1 MVGYGFVYNS
11 GASAARRPGFEN
23 PIQGERQM
31 LLRGLRLILLAS
43 PLTLQAS
50 EPEVHEY
57 MLDNGL
63 KVLVQEDHR
72 APAVVSQVWYKV
84 GASYEHG
91 GITGISHML
100 EHMMFKGTDKHPPG
114 EFSRIIAANGGREN
128 AFTGEDY
135 TAYFQQL
142 EKSRLP
148 VSFELEADRMRNLK
162 LIEPEFAKE
171 HQVVLEERRLRT
183 DDQPRAKMQ
192 EHFDGVAYTNS
203 PYKNPV
209 IGWPDDVAGLGLADL
224 KDWYKLW
231 YAPNNAT
238 LVVVGDVNP
247 DEVFKQAKKFFGP
260 LKKSELPPLK
270 PRGEVEQLGLRRMTV
285 KVPAKLPYLVMGYK
299 APALKTAPDESEA
312 YALEVAAGI
321 LDGGNSARL
330 SSRLVRGQQIAA
342 SAGASYNLYSRLST
356 LFSLEGTP
364 VQGKNVADLEKALLD
379 EVRRL
384 RDEPVAADELQR
396 VKAQVLASHVYQ
408 LDSMFYQ
415 AMQLGT
421 AETVG
426 LGWKKVREYVDKVNA
441 VTAEQV
447 RNVAQKYLVDER
459 LTIAHL
465 DPLPLPE
472 GAEAPEVAPV
482 GGGHVR

>member
-1 MVGYGFVYNS
+1 
-11 GASAARRPGFEN
+11 
-23 PIQGERQM
+23 M
-31 LLRGLRLILLAS
+31 LLRGLRILLLAA
-43 PLTLQAS
+43 PLPALAA
-50 EPEVHEY
+50 EPQVHEFR
-57 MLDNGL
+57 LDNGL
-63 KVLVQEDHR
+63 KILVQEDHR

-84 GASYEHG
+84 GASNEYG
-91 GITGISHML
+91 GLTGISHML
-100 EHMMFKGTDKHPPG
+100 EHMMFKGTQKHPPG

-128 AFTGEDY
+128 AFTGQDY
-135 TAYFQQL
+135 TAYFQTL

-162 LIEPEFAKE
+162 LVEGEFAKE

-192 EHFDGVAYTNS
+192 EHFEAVAYSNS
-203 PYKNPV
+203 PYRNPV
-209 IGWPDDVAGLGLADL
+209 VGWPDDVAGLTLIDL
-224 KDWYKLW
+224 KQWYARW

-238 LVVVGDVNP
+238 LVVVGDVDP
-247 DEVFKQAKKFFGP
+247 AEVFKQARKFFGP
-260 LKKSELPPLK
+260 LKPSELPPNK
-270 PRGEVEQLGLRRMTV
+270 PQGEVEQLGLRRLTV
-285 KVPAKLPYLVMGYK
+285 KVPAKLPTLLMGYK
-299 APALKTAPDESEA
+299 TPSLKTAPDETEA

-321 LDGGNSARL
+321 LDGGNSARF

-342 SAGASYNLYSRLST
+342 AAGAGYDLYSRLSN

-364 VQGKNVADLEKALLD
+364 VQGKSLPELETALL
-379 EVRRL
+379 EEIRRL
-384 RDEPVAADELQR
+384 RDEPIPAEELQR
-396 VKAQVLASHVYQ
+396 VKAQVLATHVYQ

-426 LGWKKVREYVDKVNA
+426 LNWKKIQEYVDRVNA
-441 VTAEQV
+441 ITPEQV
-447 RNVAQKYLVDER
+447 QAAARKYLTDDR

-465 DPLPLPE
+465 EPLPLPE
-472 GAEAPEVAPV
+472 GAPAPEETAN

>member
-1 MVGYGFVYNS
+1 
-11 GASAARRPGFEN
+11 
-23 PIQGERQM
+23 M
-31 LLRGLRLILLAS
+31 LFRGLRIILLAL
-43 PLTLQAS
+43 PLPAVAA
-50 EPEVHEY
+50 EPQVHEFR
-57 MLDNGL
+57 LDNGL
-63 KVLVQEDHR
+63 KILVQEDHR

-84 GASYEHG
+84 GASSEYG
-91 GITGISHML
+91 GITGLSHML
-100 EHMMFKGTDKHPPG
+100 EHMMFKGTQKHPPG

-128 AFTGEDY
+128 AFTGQDY
-135 TAYFQQL
+135 TAYFQTL

-148 VSFELEADRMRNLK
+148 VSFELEADRMRHLK
-162 LIEPEFAKE
+162 LIEAEFAKE

-192 EHFDGVAYTNS
+192 EHFEAVAYSNS
-203 PYKNPV
+203 PYRNPV
-209 IGWPDDVAGLGLADL
+209 IGWPDDVAGLTLDDL
-224 KDWYKLW
+224 KRWYGLW

-238 LVVVGDVNP
+238 LVVVGDVQP
-247 DEVFKQAKKFFGP
+247 DVVFQQAKKFFGP
-260 LKKSELPPLK
+260 LKRSELPPAK
-270 PRGEVEQLGLRRMTV
+270 PQTEVEQLGQRRLTV
-285 KVPAKLPYLVMGYK
+285 KVPAKLPTLVMGYK
-299 APALKTAPDESEA
+299 TPSLKTAPDETEA

-342 SAGASYNLYSRLST
+342 GAGAGYDLYSRFSN
-356 LFSLEGTP
+356 LFTLEGTP
-364 VQGKNVADLEKALLD
+364 VQGKTLAELEAALQA
-379 EVRRL
+379 EVRTL
-384 RDEPVAADELQR
+384 RDEPIAADELER

-426 LGWKKVREYVDKVNA
+426 LNWKKLQEYVERVNA

-447 RNVAQKYLVDER
+447 QAVARKYLVDEH
-459 LTIAHL
+459 LTVAHL

-472 GAEAPEVAPV
+472 GAPAPEAAAM

>member
-1 MVGYGFVYNS
+1 
-11 GASAARRPGFEN
+11 
-23 PIQGERQM
+23 M
-31 LLRGLRLILLAS
+31 LLRGLRILLLAA
-43 PLTLQAS
+43 PLPALAA
-50 EPEVHEY
+50 EPQVHEFR
-57 MLDNGL
+57 LDNGL
-63 KVLVQEDHR
+63 RILVQEDHR

-84 GASYEHG
+84 GASNEYG
-91 GITGISHML
+91 GLTGISHML
-100 EHMMFKGTDKHPPG
+100 EHMMFKGTQKHPPG

-128 AFTGEDY
+128 AFTGQDY
-135 TAYFQQL
+135 TAYFQTL

-162 LIEPEFAKE
+162 LVEGEFAKE

-192 EHFDGVAYTNS
+192 EHFEAVAYSNS
-203 PYKNPV
+203 PYRNPV
-209 IGWPDDVAGLGLADL
+209 VGWPDDVAGLTLIDL
-224 KDWYKLW
+224 KQWYARW

-238 LVVVGDVNP
+238 LVVVGDVDP
-247 DEVFKQAKKFFGP
+247 AEVFKQARKFFGP
-260 LKKSELPPLK
+260 LKPSELPPNK
-270 PRGEVEQLGLRRMTV
+270 PRGEVEQLGLRRLTV
-285 KVPAKLPYLVMGYK
+285 KVPAKLPTLLMGYK
-299 APALKTAPDESEA
+299 TPSLKTAPDETEA

-321 LDGGNSARL
+321 LDGGNSARF

-342 SAGASYNLYSRLST
+342 AAGAGYDLYSRLSN
-356 LFSLEGTP
+356 LFTLEGTP
-364 VQGKNVADLEKALLD
+364 VQGKSLPELETALLE

-384 RDEPVAADELQR
+384 RDEPIPAEELQR
-396 VKAQVLASHVYQ
+396 VKAQVLATHVYQ

-426 LGWKKVREYVDKVNA
+426 LNWKKIQEYVDRVNA
-441 VTAEQV
+441 ITPEQV
-447 RNVAQKYLVDER
+447 QAAARKYLTDDR

-465 DPLPLPE
+465 EPLPLPE
-472 GAEAPEVAPV
+472 GAPAPEETAN